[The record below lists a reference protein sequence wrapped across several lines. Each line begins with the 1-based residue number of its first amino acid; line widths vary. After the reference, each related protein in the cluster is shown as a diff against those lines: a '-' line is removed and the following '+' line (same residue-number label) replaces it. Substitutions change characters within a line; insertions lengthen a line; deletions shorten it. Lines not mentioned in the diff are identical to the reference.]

1 MKLSY
6 AIPVKDELVEITKL
20 IDFLTINKDSE
31 DEIVILFDSENGSKS
46 VEEYLRSKSVN
57 SPSFIWH
64 PYKFDGHFA
73 NMKNHLTSLCSGDWI
88 VQLDADEMVGE
99 QFIPWV
105 KGSIESNPEVHAFY
119 VPRINTVEGL
129 TQSHIEKW
137 RWNVNEKGWIN
148 FPDLQQ
154 RVYVNNGVVKWK
166 NKVHEVLEGNDFFG
180 IFPNQEEICILHHKD
195 IKRQENQNNYYD
207 TL

>member
-1 MKLSY
+1 MKISY
-6 AIPVKDELVEITKL
+6 AIPVKDEFVEIQRL
-20 IDFLTINKDSE
+20 LNFLLEHKDRE
-31 DEIVILFDSENGSKS
+31 DEIVVLFDSKNGSRE
-46 VEEYLRSKSVN
+46 VETYLRKKNVERTL
-57 SPSFIWH
+57 FRWH
-64 PYKFDGHFA
+64 SYEFDGHFA

-99 QFIPWV
+99 KFIPWV
-105 KGSIESNPEVHAFY
+105 KGSIEANPEVHAFY

-129 TQSHIEKW
+129 TPEHIEKW
-137 RWNVNEKGWIN
+137 RWNVNEKGWVN

-154 RVYVNNGVVKWK
+154 RIYVNNGVVKWK

-180 IFPNQEEICILHHKD
+180 IFPNFEGICILHPKD
-195 IKRQENQNNYYD
+195 IKRQELQNNYYE